1 MKIREDFFVKY
12 GIMNYEIIDLKD
24 FNIIIGRNGAGK
36 TRLLK
41 ALRDG
46 LSYEN
51 MSIIYAYFPDMH
63 ANFGMGI
70 SEEKY
75 EIPLYEMIFEG
86 ESIELGNFI
95 QYIEQHGYDFLIELL
110 RDIDKYSRYKKSVRK
125 ERAEK
130 IRDDLNVL
138 LEILIGRQ
146 LKFESEIIVKSSIY
160 ENEKNLKDD
169 LKQMSPGELALFYLC
184 ILLIIIKYNK
194 DDSKK
199 LAVLLDEPELHLH
212 PKALMSFID
221 YLKNE
226 KAVEMCCIATHSI
239 FLIPLFDFYEIIH
252 IERGVVQTYNSKLYN
267 DIFEN
272 IVGKN
277 ELLNDFLISRDTWK
291 YYQFIAEC
299 FYLPTI
305 VEKVNVKDEQ
315 FLKFLSYIKSLGKSK
330 KNITILDYGAGG
342 GRLGKTINYM
352 GESEN
357 YIKRKI
363 KYFYYD
369 KYQEKPADLECEA
382 FRSIDEIQVQNRKFN
397 CVILMNFLHEIDV
410 KEWEKTFSD
419 ICTILEDDGYLLI
432 FEVVTL
438 LHGEQPYG
446 DNGYILL
453 GEEQIRKLFMES
465 NINMV
470 SLKDSDKTRMF
481 IIPKTLVMF
490 VTENSILKA
499 LKSLKKSLFN
509 ELRLYYLLRKDIA
522 HREEKVSQKIIKNY
536 GFLSQHYLNSVFAI
550 ESLHPE
556 GKVTEVKK
564 SIVIATDVDALM
576 LEIGKYS
583 KSDRLDTLR
592 RKLLE
597 FKTDN
602 DKKIIK
608 DYLIKG
614 NYQQR
619 KSARYYLYNV
629 NKL

>member
-12 GIMNYEIIDLKD
+12 GIMNSEIIDLKD
-24 FNIIIGRNGAGK
+24 FNIIIGKNGAGK

-46 LSYEN
+46 LSYGN

-70 SEEKY
+70 SEEEY

-125 ERAEK
+125 ERAER

-138 LEILIGRQ
+138 LEILIGRH

-160 ENEKNLKDD
+160 ESEKNLKDD

-199 LAVLLDEPELHLH
+199 LVVLLDEPELHLH
-212 PKALMSFID
+212 PKALISFID
-221 YLKNE
+221 YLKSE
-226 KAVEMCCIATHSI
+226 EAVEMCCIATHSI

-267 DIFEN
+267 AIFEN

-305 VEKVNVKDEQ
+305 VEKVSVKDEQ

-357 YIKRKI
+357 YIRRKI

-369 KYQEKPADLECEA
+369 RYHEKPADLECEA

-397 CVILMNFLHEIDV
+397 CVILMNVLHEIDI
-410 KEWEKTFSD
+410 KEWKKTFSD
-419 ICTILEDDGYLLI
+419 IYTILEDNGYLLI

-470 SLKDSDKTRMF
+470 SLKDNDKTRMF

-499 LKSLKKSLFN
+499 LKSLKESLFN
-509 ELRLYYLLRKDIA
+509 ELREYYLLRKGIA
-522 HREEKVSQKIIKNY
+522 HRKEKVSQKVIKDY

-550 ESLHPE
+550 ESLYPK
-556 GKVTEVKK
+556 GKITEDKK
-564 SIVIATDVDALM
+564 SIAIAIDVDALM

-583 KSDRLDTLR
+583 SSDTLDTLR

-597 FKTDN
+597 FKTDD

-629 NKL
+629 NN